1 MREMSVRPEHERY
14 PRPFGVAA
22 IPPSLPI
29 ADYPRT
35 AGPFK
40 SVRHSDVHCSSDKAK
55 MELAA
60 DAGAGVEDSAVDT
73 TSTPAMSRL
82 VGVMF
87 GDEMHVGT
95 ANRFTQSVARLV
107 SRGMRDYE
115 RYSKSAPIEAREFSS
130 SESGDGAVVFHM
142 RMSMWPPATAGAP
155 AGFKHSVTAKRAG
168 SGLEVP
174 VSPVT
179 AGNWARL
186 E

>member
-1 MREMSVRPEHERY
+1 MSVRPEHERR

-29 ADYPRT
+29 ADYARP
-35 AGPFK
+35 AIPLQC
-40 SVRHSDVHCSSDKAK
+40 VRYDEVHGASDKAK
-55 MELAA
+55 MDLAA
-60 DAGAGVEDSAVDT
+60 DAGAGVEASVVDT
-73 TSTPAMSRL
+73 ASTPSMNRL

-107 SRGMRDYE
+107 SRGMREYE
-115 RYSKSAPIEAREFSS
+115 RYSKSAPIEAREFTT
-130 SESGDGAVVFHM
+130 SEPGDGAVVFKM

-179 AGNWARL
+179 AGSWARL